1 MKTTL
6 WIPTPEQEAEIELRV
21 STAYSLGHV
30 EGMLAMAERP
40 PASAASMAIK
50 QIATSFHAYLEKYGE
65 LVPDANVKAILR
77 VLDEL
82 LQKL

>member
-1 MKTTL
+1 MTVTL

-21 STAYSLGHV
+21 SAAYALGHV
-30 EGMLAMAERP
+30 EGMLAMAEKP
-40 PASAASMAIK
+40 PASAVQMAVK
-50 QIATSFHAYLEKYGE
+50 QIASSFHAYLEKYGA
-65 LVPDANVKAILR
+65 LVPDANVKAVLR